1 MPDITCDFFAI
12 LKDNSIRKIDLLQG
26 ITEDIRNV
34 FISNGLELL
43 NHQTEEIELNGEYKV
58 DDNEI
63 LFVEMSLPSYLLEAT
78 LNPIGTNV
86 LNLGIDDIRAIYW
99 VEDGV
104 YYFQNFDR
112 RKLLQNRSVIFW
124 SGNSYNKL
132 TEHALIVENV
142 VHAIHRDGKFYF
154 KSYVNANK
162 IFSLI
167 DFFQEATN
175 EQIVEFSTNDKLQI
189 DVDWLKNNANTLL
202 RKQITLIQ
210 NSKILE
216 TIKPKKIVTSAKKF
230 NLLID
235 FQDGKLVM
243 PNDLKKCKDI
253 LSFINEQYFIG
264 IITGNKYRTN
274 SKRSAEK

>member
-1 MPDITCDFFAI
+1 MIV
-12 LKDNSIRKIDLLQG
+12 SI
-26 ITEDIRNV
+26 
-34 FISNGLELL
+34 
-43 NHQTEEIELNGEYKV
+43 
-58 DDNEI
+58 
-63 LFVEMSLPSYLLEAT
+63 
-78 LNPIGTNV
+78 

-124 SGNSYNKL
+124 SGNSNNKL

-142 VHAIHRDGKFYF
+142 VHAIYRNGKFYF

-175 EQIVEFSTNDKLQI
+175 EQIVEFSTNDKLQM

-216 TIKPKKIVTSAKKF
+216 TVKPKKIVASARKF
-230 NLLID
+230 NLSID